1 MGRLYVNKANL
12 VAMNATLTEQ
22 LGLVKVAGTLQKSTQ
37 VTTLVNNLMRAP
49 ELQQTV
55 VQMQKEMM
63 KVRVW
68 AWLVQ
73 EPLFPCVMHL
83 MGAAARVHADAKERM
98 KVQGSMAGAGK
109 GLSACHQHAL
119 RVALRALHLLCLT
132 WGVHRRRA
140 SYLR

>member
-12 VAMNATLTEQ
+12 VAMNASLTEQ

-63 KVRVW
+63 KVRAR
-68 AWLVQ
+68 AWPVQ
-73 EPLFPCVMHL
+73 EP
-83 MGAAARVHADAKERM
+83 
-98 KVQGSMAGAGK
+98 
-109 GLSACHQHAL
+109 
-119 RVALRALHLLCLT
+119 
-132 WGVHRRRA
+132 
-140 SYLR
+140 

>member
-1 MGRLYVNKANL
+1 MRVPGAGAQAVGRLYVNKANL

-63 KVRVW
+63 KVCGMAW
-68 AWLVQ
+68 AVQ
-73 EPLFPCVMHL
+73 ESLFLHIMHL
-83 MGAAARVHADAKERM
+83 IWAGAAASVHADAEEVE
-98 KVQGSMAGAGK
+98 KVQGGTGRCQRPGIRMS
-109 GLSACHQHAL
+109 SCV
-119 RVALRALHLLCLT
+119 R
-132 WGVHRRRA
+132 
-140 SYLR
+140 